1 MKVAR
6 IFAPLCVAL
15 THTLAEFTQKRIL
28 VCAAQSQDSLA
39 ISLVVLLTLT
49 LRTFPFPCGDI
60 IMQVIC
66 RKWVFKVCNS
76 WKSASIG
83 SLYVK
88 FQTYVYVICA
98 FESLLQAVPY
108 SREFK
113 QKYDYFRK
121 KLKKPVSNQLLD
133 TLCVLL
139 CSYHQHYL
147 IEIACLWFVCVHF
160 PLFPALWSTKI
171 FSLNLLFNSNG
182 KWTLTQYH
190 LAHHLKGSCLCE
202 T

>member
-1 MKVAR
+1 MCCPDSYSGR
-6 IFAPLCVAL
+6 I
-15 THTLAEFTQKRIL
+15 HTKRIL
-28 VCAAQSQDSLA
+28 VCAAWSRDSLA
-39 ISLVVLLTLT
+39 ISLVVLLALIIS
-49 LRTFPFPCGDI
+49 RTFPFPCGDI
-60 IMQVIC
+60 IMQVFC
-66 RKWVFKVCNS
+66 RKYRKWVFKVCSS
-76 WKSASIG
+76 WKPASIG

-98 FESLLQAVPY
+98 FEFLLQAVPY

-133 TLCVLL
+133 KLCVLL
-139 CSYHQHYL
+139 CSRHQRYL
-147 IEIACLWFVCVHF
+147 TEIACLWFVCVHF
-160 PLFPALWSTKI
+160 PLFPALWSTKS

-182 KWTLTQYH
+182 KWRLTQYH
-190 LAHHLKGSCLCE
+190 LAHRLKGSCLCE